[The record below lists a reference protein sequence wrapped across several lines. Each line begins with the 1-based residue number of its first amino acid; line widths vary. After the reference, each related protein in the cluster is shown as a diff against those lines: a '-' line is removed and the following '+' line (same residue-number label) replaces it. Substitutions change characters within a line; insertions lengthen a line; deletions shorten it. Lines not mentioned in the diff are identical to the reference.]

1 MDFLK
6 LSDCV
11 RGKIYSLNSR
21 NLYLGVFDGNDSFIG
36 IRQKFDSRYLCSE
49 QYYGETF
56 GTAKPLKEIGE
67 VPSWID
73 LKCSLVTIC
82 SNCGRPCK
90 WIPIPGTNIGKSEHI
105 PWEKYVGD
113 DICEDED
120 ENDDRP
126 EYIPFDF
133 GGCEA
138 SPLSIPNQYL
148 FDFLDNFKPN

>member
-21 NLYLGVFDGNDSFIG
+21 NLDLGVFDGNDSFIG
-36 IRQKFDSRYLCSE
+36 IRQKFDSRYLDSE

-56 GTAKPLKEIGE
+56 GTARPIKEIGE

-73 LKCSLVTIC
+73 LKISLATIC

-90 WIPIPGTNIGKSEHI
+90 GIPIEGTSYYTWEHI
-105 PWEKYVGD
+105 PWEKYVDD
-113 DICEDED
+113 DICEDEN
-120 ENDDRP
+120 EDRAD
-126 EYIPFDF
+126 YISFDF
-133 GGCEA
+133 GDCKVSPA
-138 SPLSIPNQYL
+138 SLDNSYL
-148 FDFLDNFKPN
+148 FNFLDNFRAN